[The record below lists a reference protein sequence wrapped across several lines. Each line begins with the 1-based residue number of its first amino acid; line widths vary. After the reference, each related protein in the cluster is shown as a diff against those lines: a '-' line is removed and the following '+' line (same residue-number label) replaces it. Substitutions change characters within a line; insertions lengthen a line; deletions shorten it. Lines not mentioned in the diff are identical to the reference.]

1 MGECALLKNFV
12 ELKSFVYWTNSLKFL
27 FNLDRTI
34 KWSLRRICEHASSA
48 FIFASSSS
56 DQICLASSVHLR
68 KFLSDDEERAL
79 GKLTHATDN
88 NCIAKTTNF
97 HLCLPVI
104 EWKRFNA
111 MSNDTSFGG
120 FHDLTNCPVQSQYSS
135 DKLWMSNNKSNILR
149 VIMILDYFLP
159 SRVPFAKISFACPI
173 FNRIT

>member
-1 MGECALLKNFV
+1 MGEWALLKNFV
-12 ELKSFVYWTNSLKFL
+12 ELKSFVYWTSSLKLL

-79 GKLTHATDN
+79 GKLTHATRQITHATEN

-104 EWKRFNA
+104 E
-111 MSNDTSFGG
+111 
-120 FHDLTNCPVQSQYSS
+120 
-135 DKLWMSNNKSNILR
+135 
-149 VIMILDYFLP
+149 
-159 SRVPFAKISFACPI
+159 
-173 FNRIT
+173 

>member
-1 MGECALLKNFV
+1 MV
-12 ELKSFVYWTNSLKFL
+12 SS
-27 FNLDRTI
+27 
-34 KWSLRRICEHASSA
+34 RIWEHASSA

-149 VIMILDYFLP
+149 VIMILHYFLP
-159 SRVPFAKISFACPI
+159 SRVPFAKKFFEGTRHSISYPHQAPPPLLRALDFWGGRRGLQGVSASLI
-173 FNRIT
+173 FE